1 MLKKTSK
8 NQSLKLKRKARS
20 NVKGSAERPRLCLS
34 RSAKHVY
41 AQVIDD
47 TVGSTLV
54 SVSSM
59 EESLRGS
66 RAGVDVCKKLGNELA
81 QRCLAKDIK
90 KVAFDKCGNRY
101 HGRVTA
107 FADSAREAGLSF

>member
-1 MLKKTSK
+1 ML
-8 NQSLKLKRKARS
+8 
-20 NVKGSAERPRLCLS
+20 V

-41 AQVIDD
+41 AQVID
-47 TVGSTLV
+47 TVGTTLV

-66 RAGVDVCKKLGNELA
+66 RAGVDVCKLGNELA